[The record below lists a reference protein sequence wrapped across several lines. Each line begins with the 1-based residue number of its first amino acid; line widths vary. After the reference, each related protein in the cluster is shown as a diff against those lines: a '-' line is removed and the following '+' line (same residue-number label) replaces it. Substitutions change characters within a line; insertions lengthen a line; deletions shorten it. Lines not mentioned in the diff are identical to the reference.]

1 MLIDGRHAN
10 VNLALSKNN
19 KDQVIDSNNYF
30 NQKVITVLN
39 ALDGSTLGDNLVTS
53 HQNDQDYLVAIPKVG
68 SNVISLVAN
77 CLCLRN
83 YSYVWIQYFLKTKYC
98 VLLTVSSY
106 ISLEKNFVYLIACVR
121 FSFLTVFMY
130 IAEK

>member
-68 SNVISLVAN
+68 SNVISLEAN
-77 CLCLRN
+77 SLCLRN
-83 YSYVWIQYFLKTKYC
+83 YSYVWIQYFLKT
-98 VLLTVSSY
+98 LS
-106 ISLEKNFVYLIACVR
+106 I
-121 FSFLTVFMY
+121 VFC
-130 IAEK
+130 

>member
-39 ALDGSTLGDNLVTS
+39 ALDGSTLRDNLVTS
-53 HQNDQDYLVAIPKVG
+53 HRNDQDYLVAIPKVG

-77 CLCLRN
+77 SLFLRN
-83 YSYVWIQYFLKTKYC
+83 YSPVWIQYFLKT
-98 VLLTVSSY
+98 LS
-106 ISLEKNFVYLIACVR
+106 I
-121 FSFLTVFMY
+121 VFC
-130 IAEK
+130 

>member
-30 NQKVITVLN
+30 NQKVITAIN
-39 ALDGSTLGDNLVTS
+39 ALDGSTLGNLVTS

-68 SNVISLVAN
+68 SNVISLEAN
-77 CLCLRN
+77 SLCLRN
-83 YSYVWIQYFLKTKYC
+83 YSYV
-98 VLLTVSSY
+98 
-106 ISLEKNFVYLIACVR
+106 
-121 FSFLTVFMY
+121 
-130 IAEK
+130 

>member
-30 NQKVITVLN
+30 NQKVIIVLN
-39 ALDGSTLGDNLVTS
+39 TLDGSTLGDNLVTS

-77 CLCLRN
+77 SLCLRN
-83 YSYVWIQYFLKTKYC
+83 YSPV
-98 VLLTVSSY
+98 
-106 ISLEKNFVYLIACVR
+106 
-121 FSFLTVFMY
+121 
-130 IAEK
+130 